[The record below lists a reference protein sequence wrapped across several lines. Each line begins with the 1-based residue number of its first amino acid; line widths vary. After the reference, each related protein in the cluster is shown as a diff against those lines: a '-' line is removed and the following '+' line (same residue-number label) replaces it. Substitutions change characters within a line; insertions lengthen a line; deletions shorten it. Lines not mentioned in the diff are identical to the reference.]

1 MSLSGSY
8 LADTA
13 FAEEEKT
20 NPFATRLLWALTTFM
35 SLYGVVYYKREGYL
49 PGASRA
55 PNNASM
61 IDPDKDAFST
71 APHDEYAP
79 VHNVDDH
86 DAVHETHDTSIPSY
100 GGPISN
106 PQFTDDSSNP
116 YGGSGGYM
124 PPSVHDDN
132 TSYLGYSGESVAPAY
147 SSQPPSVVGYSG
159 QSGSVGSA
167 GGRAQFPH
175 ASYN

>member
-1 MSLSGSY
+1 
-8 LADTA
+8 
-13 FAEEEKT
+13 
-20 NPFATRLLWALTTFM
+20 M

-55 PNNASM
+55 PHNANQ

-79 VHNVDDH
+79 VHNVDDQ
-86 DAVHETHDTSIPSY
+86 DVLHEADESSIPAY
-100 GGPISN
+100 GGRTPSSHFGDNSN
-106 PQFTDDSSNP
+106 SP
-116 YGGSGGYM
+116 YEVGGGYV
-124 PPSVHDDN
+124 PPSVHDEN
-132 TSYLGYSGESVAPAY
+132 TSYMGYSGESTAPTY
-147 SSQPPSVVGYSG
+147 SSQPPSVAGGYAG

-175 ASYN
+175 AQYN